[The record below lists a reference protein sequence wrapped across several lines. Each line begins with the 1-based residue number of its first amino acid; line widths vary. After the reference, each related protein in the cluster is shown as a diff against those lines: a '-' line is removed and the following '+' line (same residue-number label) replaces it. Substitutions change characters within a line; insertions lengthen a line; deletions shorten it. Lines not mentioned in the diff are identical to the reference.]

1 MGSGGVGSASGG
13 VQRPLA
19 ARVSADPLAHR
30 KSDRLLTRTIQDVT
44 VVLLGLLAGA
54 MLLIAV
60 AFVGYWQS
68 LEPEAFLAWFA
79 THAHRIGGLMV
90 PLGATATAAAI
101 VSAGVSWR
109 IGGSVRAW
117 ALTSAALAVLVVV
130 VYFAAHAPRNTVFAA
145 RSVAPGNV
153 SRELGTWAAWHWV
166 RVVLG
171 IGAFY
176 TQLLSIRGKDTSRA
190 S

>member
-1 MGSGGVGSASGG
+1 
-13 VQRPLA
+13 
-19 ARVSADPLAHR
+19 
-30 KSDRLLTRTIQDVT
+30 LLTRTIQDVT
-44 VVLLGLLAGA
+44 AVLLGLLAGA

-90 PLGATATAAAI
+90 PLGAAATAAAI
-101 VSAGVSWR
+101 GSAVVTWR
-109 IGGSVRAW
+109 LGGSIRAW
-117 ALTSAALAVLVVV
+117 ALTSAVLAVLMVV
-130 VYFAAHAPRNTVFAA
+130 VYFGAHAPRNTAFAT
-145 RSVAPGNV
+145 RSVAPENV
-153 SRELGTWAAWHWV
+153 SRELGVWATWHWV

-176 TQLLSIRGKDTSRA
+176 AQLLSIQCRRTHA
-190 S
+190 P

>member
-1 MGSGGVGSASGG
+1 M
-13 VQRPLA
+13 
-19 ARVSADPLAHR
+19 
-30 KSDRLLTRTIQDVT
+30 T

-79 THAHRIGGLMV
+79 THAHRIGVLMV
-90 PLGATATAAAI
+90 PLGAAATAAAI
-101 VSAGVSWR
+101 LSAVVTWR

-117 ALTSAALAVLVVV
+117 ALTSAVLALLVVA
-130 VYFAAHAPRNTVFAA
+130 VYFAAHAPRNIVFAA
-145 RSVAPGNV
+145 RSVAPENV
-153 SRELGTWAAWHWV
+153 SRELGTWATWHWV
-166 RVVLG
+166 RVLLG
-171 IGAFY
+171 VGAFY
-176 TQLLSIRGKDTSRA
+176 TQLLSIRGKETRRA

>member
-1 MGSGGVGSASGG
+1 M
-13 VQRPLA
+13 
-19 ARVSADPLAHR
+19 
-30 KSDRLLTRTIQDVT
+30 LTRTIQDVT

-79 THAHRIGGLMV
+79 THAHRIGGLLL
-90 PLGATATAAAI
+90 PLGAAATAAAI
-101 VSAGVSWR
+101 ASVVVTWR
-109 IGGSVRAW
+109 IRGRLRAW
-117 ALTSAALAVLVVV
+117 ALTSAALAVLVLV
-130 VYFAAHAPRNTVFAA
+130 VYFAVHAPRNAVFAA
-145 RSVAPGNV
+145 RGVESENVAG
-153 SRELGTWAAWHWV
+153 ELAGWATWHWV

-176 TQLLSIRGKDTSRA
+176 AELLSIRSRETPRA